1 MLPTKFRKLIWV
13 KRGFRAALE
22 FGKLMVIFAGSRP
35 AAFDDPSAST
45 AWTQGDAANEEEE
58 DDEEDAESDAAGS
71 SSKGLTMVADR
82 FAQMKVNRNR
92 RKGHFDDD
100 EEEEEDSDDDE

>member
-1 MLPTKFRKLIWV
+1 MLTLVSI
-13 KRGFRAALE
+13 
-22 FGKLMVIFAGSRP
+22 IFRP
-35 AAFDDPSAST
+35 AAFDDSSAST
-45 AWTQGDAANEEEE
+45 AWTQGDVDEDDEKNDDEDAEEE
-58 DDEEDAESDAAGS
+58 DAATAS

-100 EEEEEDSDDDE
+100 EEEEDSDDE